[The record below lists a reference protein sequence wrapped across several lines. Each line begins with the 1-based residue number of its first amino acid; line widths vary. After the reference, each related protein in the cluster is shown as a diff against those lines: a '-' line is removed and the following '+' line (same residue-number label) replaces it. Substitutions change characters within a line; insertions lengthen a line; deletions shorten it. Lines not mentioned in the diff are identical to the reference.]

1 MAKAR
6 QGGKTATNRHGTVR
20 IPVID
25 RALLGTKEFPL
36 AVYKGEKDE
45 AGVWIARIKDLPG
58 YLGWGQTEAEAIK
71 CLWQEIGD
79 GPIYDVRGMHRLAP
93 TAANIRYVLG
103 HAKRVEAARVTAEGT
118 TNSEALA
125 ATAKVQRVTR
135 NALDL
140 AIATGAMWQR
150 FGGIDAYVASLGQ
163 GHVENA
169 RDFGLD
175 PESFFERNPE
185 RAIYFLAR
193 SKFPKT
199 KKSLANRGIQKT

>member
-1 MAKAR
+1 M
-6 QGGKTATNRHGTVR
+6 NRHGNVR

-45 AGVWIARIKDLPG
+45 AGMWVARIKDIPG
-58 YLGWGQTEAEAIK
+58 YLGWGQTEAEAIN

-79 GPIYDVRGMHRLAP
+79 GPVYDVRGMHRLAP

-103 HAKRVEAARVTAEGT
+103 HAKRVEAARVPAEGT
-118 TNSEALA
+118 TKSEALA
-125 ATAKVQRVTR
+125 ETAKAQHVTR

-150 FGGIDAYVASLGQ
+150 LGGIDAYVASLGH
-163 GHVENA
+163 GHVENV
-169 RDFGLD
+169 RDFGSN

-193 SKFPKT
+193 LKFPKT
-199 KKSLANRGIQKT
+199 KDSLADTGVQKS